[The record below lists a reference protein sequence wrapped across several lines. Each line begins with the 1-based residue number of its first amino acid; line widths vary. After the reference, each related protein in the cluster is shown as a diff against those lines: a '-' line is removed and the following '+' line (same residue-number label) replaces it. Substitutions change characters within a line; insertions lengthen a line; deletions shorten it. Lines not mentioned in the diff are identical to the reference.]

1 MNTNITRL
9 VVTHSDEITRTSARD
24 LRKALRKAGAP
35 EFAVEGVNAHMALGH
50 ALTIAEAY
58 GVAITHSAYGD
69 LTPAQRGALTRKR
82 NTRLAKKAA
91 RKASPSTGYVK
102 EQIRARKSA

>member
-9 VVTHSDEITRTSARD
+9 VVTHSDELTRSSARD

-35 EFAVEGVNAHMALGH
+35 EFEVEGVVAHLALGH
-50 ALTIAEAY
+50 ALALAEAY
-58 GVAITHSAYGD
+58 LVPVTHSAYGD

-91 RKASPSTGYVK
+91 RKATPSTGYVK